1 MEKEPQVR
9 VLLKIP
15 AHFSAATSLPCVSR
29 VENSRSFAHSSH
41 LFLPSPAN
49 NRCLET
55 FTKEAVELVAARCGD
70 EEQETTTRTPGRR
83 FAGRGSPSTSLPAP
97 LLSTAL
103 RAAMHPAG
111 ILLVVCG
118 LVLGATGDP
127 SQGKRG
133 PPHRPGAV
141 SLTPNPVPKARSRGP
156 HSSCHCGEQAS
167 AEGDWGGLG
176 TGEVPSVPHRSRG
189 LQVPKGGPPRPLHGD
204 SAQGSSQAVS
214 I

>member
-1 MEKEPQVR
+1 MKNKKPPPAPQ
-9 VLLKIP
+9 
-15 AHFSAATSLPCVSR
+15 A
-29 VENSRSFAHSSH
+29 
-41 LFLPSPAN
+41 
-49 NRCLET
+49 
-55 FTKEAVELVAARCGD
+55 G
-70 EEQETTTRTPGRR
+70 GR

-103 RAAMHPAG
+103 HAAMHPAG
-111 ILLVVCG
+111 VLLVVCG

-156 HSSCHCGEQAS
+156 HSSCLCGKQAS

-176 TGEVPSVPHRSRG
+176 TGEVPSVPHGSR
-189 LQVPKGGPPRPLHGD
+189 VCKYPREACHGPSTETAHRVAVRPFLFDGAPFLPLLLPCDLARGNLSLHP
-204 SAQGSSQAVS
+204 SSQARAEGRARGAATCRPGNEAQRG
-214 I
+214 